1 MYRTYYSLSTR
12 PFSKEIKTHNLFE
25 SDNFKETISRLNYL
39 KTTRGI
45 GVIVGES
52 GCGKTSAL
60 RAFADNLNS
69 SLFKVIYSPH
79 STGSVMDFYRNI
91 ATGLGEKPVFR
102 KSALFKQI
110 QAAISNYYVEKNVT
124 PVFIMDEMHLSSNK
138 FLNELS
144 ILFNFSMDSKNP
156 FVLILSGLSFFLDKL
171 NLNQNQSLTQ
181 RVVMKY
187 HMIPLTKD
195 EVEKYI
201 EHHLQL
207 AGSNNAIFTPGAI
220 EAITS
225 NSRGLPRLVNSLAT
239 NSLLI
244 GCQMK
249 ADSINEEVVFK
260 ASEEV
265 GL

>member
-1 MYRTYYSLSTR
+1 MYKAFYSLSRR
-12 PFSKEIKTHNLFE
+12 PFSKEIKTKDLYE
-25 SDNFKETISRLNYL
+25 SENFKETISRLNYL
-39 KTTRGI
+39 KKVRGI

-52 GCGKTSAL
+52 GSGKTSAL
-60 RAFADNLNS
+60 RSFADKINS

-91 ATGLGEKPVFR
+91 ASGLGEKPVFR
-102 KSALFKQI
+102 RSDLFKQI
-110 QAAISNYYVEKNVT
+110 QNSISDHYVKKGIT

-171 NLNQNQSLTQ
+171 NLNQNQSLAQ

-187 HMIPLTKD
+187 HLTPLDKK
-195 EVEKYI
+195 EVQKYI
-201 EHHLQL
+201 QHHIQL
-207 AGSNNAIFTPGAI
+207 AGSTNNIFTPGAI
-220 EAITS
+220 EAIS
-225 NSRGLPRLVNSLAT
+225 SSSRGLPRLVNSLAI

-244 GCQMK
+244 GCQME
-249 ADSINEEVVFK
+249 ADSINEEIILK

-265 GL
+265 GI

>member
-1 MYRTYYSLSTR
+1 MYKSFYSLSR
-12 PFSKEIKTHNLFE
+12 QPFSKEIKTENLFKSE
-25 SDNFKETISRLNYL
+25 NFKETISRLNYL
-39 KTTRGI
+39 KRTRGI

-60 RAFADNLNS
+60 RAFADNINS

-79 STGSVMDFYRNI
+79 STGSVMDFYRNL

-102 KSALFKQI
+102 RSDLFKQI
-110 QAAISNYYVEKNVT
+110 QAAISNYYVKKNVT

-156 FVLILSGLSFFLDKL
+156 FILILSGLSFFLDKL
-171 NLNQNQSLTQ
+171 DLNQNQSLAQ

-187 HMIPLTKD
+187 HMVPLSKE
-195 EVEKYI
+195 EVKEYI
-201 EHHLQL
+201 EHHLKI
-207 AGSNNAIFTPGAI
+207 AGSTHNIFTPGAI
-220 EAITS
+220 EAISS
-225 NSRGLPRLVNSLAT
+225 NSRGLPRLVNSLAI

-249 ADSINEEVVFK
+249 ADSINDEIIRK

-265 GL
+265 GI